1 MKKAIFILS
10 VLLST
15 IVVAQSNCSKYY
27 ASKPGRKIIHKV
39 FDKRER
45 HSMTTEY
52 NVESVTSSGIQMNFN
67 LWDKRGEHI
76 TGGKLELGCTNRTT
90 YLAPESIM
98 TDLLDQYED
107 MEYTVTTTDRL
118 AIPNNLQIGQT
129 LPDASASI
137 NLNAQVLEI
146 HFDIILSNRKVV
158 RREQIET
165 PAGTYDCYVI
175 TYNNEMKGRLA
186 SRNYQCTDWIA
197 EGIGMVKQETYK
209 QNGRLMSKS
218 VLNEVTDHY

>member
-1 MKKAIFILS
+1 MKTLLIVIAALIFAP
-10 VLLST
+10 VT
-15 IVVAQSNCSKYY
+15 AQTNCSKYY
-27 ASKPGRKIIHKV
+27 ASKPGRKLIHKV
-39 FDKRER
+39 YDKRER
-45 HSMTTEY
+45 LSMTTEY
-52 NVESVTSSGIQMNFN
+52 NVESATPSGIQMNFN

-76 TGGKLELGCTNRTT
+76 TGGKLALGCDNRTT

-98 TDLLDQYED
+98 TDLLSQYED

-118 AIPNNLQIGQT
+118 AIPNHLEIGQT

-137 NLNAQVLEI
+137 SLNAQILAI
-146 HFDIILSNRKVV
+146 NFDIVLSNRKVV

-165 PAGTYDCYVI
+165 PAGTFDCYVI
-175 TYNNEMKGRLA
+175 TYDNEMRGALA

-209 QNGRLMSKS
+209 ENGRLMSKS
-218 VLNEVTDHY
+218 LLNEVTDF

>member
-1 MKKAIFILS
+1 MKALIIIIVFFITTP
-10 VLLST
+10 LL
-15 IVVAQSNCSKYY
+15 AQSNCSKYY
-27 ASKPGRKIIHKV
+27 ASKPGRKLIHKV

-52 NVESVTSSGIQMNFN
+52 NVESATSSGIQMNFN

-76 TGGKLELGCTNRTT
+76 TGGKLELGCENRTT

-98 TDLLDQYED
+98 TDLLSQYED

-118 AIPNNLQIGQT
+118 AIPNHLEIGQT

-137 NLNAQVLEI
+137 SLNAQILAI
-146 HFDIILSNRKVV
+146 NFDIVLSNRKVI
-158 RREQIET
+158 RREQVET
-165 PAGTYDCYVI
+165 PAGTFDCYVI
-175 TYNNEMKGRLA
+175 TYDNEMRGRVA
-186 SRNYQCTDWIA
+186 SRHYQCTDWIA

-209 QNGRLMSKS
+209 SNGRLMSKS
-218 VLNEVTDHY
+218 LLNEVTDFL

>member
-1 MKKAIFILS
+1 MKNLILS
-10 VLLST
+10 LCLLLST

-27 ASKPGRKIIHKV
+27 ASKPGRKLIHKV

-45 HSMTTEY
+45 HSLTTEY
-52 NVESVTSSGIQMNFN
+52 NVESVTSSGIQVNFN

-76 TGGKLELGCTNRTT
+76 TGGKLELGCDNRTT

-98 TDLLDQYED
+98 TDLLSQYED

-118 AIPNNLQIGQT
+118 AIPNDLEIGQT

-137 NLNAQVLEI
+137 SLNAQILEI
-146 HFDIILSNRKVV
+146 NFDIILSNRKVV

-165 PAGTYDCYVI
+165 PAGTFDCYVI
-175 TYNNEMKGRLA
+175 TYNNEMRGRVA
-186 SRNYQCTDWIA
+186 SRSYQCTDWIA

-209 QNGRLMSKS
+209 QNGRLMSRS
-218 VLNEVTDHY
+218 LLNEVTDY

>member
-1 MKKAIFILS
+1 MRTLIIIIICF
-10 VLLST
+10 VLTPTL
-15 IVVAQSNCSKYY
+15 AQSNCSKYY
-27 ASKPGRKIIHKV
+27 ASKPGRKLIHKV
-39 FDKRER
+39 YDKRER

-52 NVESVTSSGIQMNFN
+52 NVESANTSGIQMNFN

-76 TGGKLELGCTNRTT
+76 TGGKLELGCDNRTT

-98 TDLLDQYED
+98 TDLLSQYED

-118 AIPNNLQIGQT
+118 AIPNDLEIGQT

-137 NLNAQVLEI
+137 NLNAQILAI
-146 HFDIILSNRKVV
+146 NFDIVLSNRKVV

-165 PAGTYDCYVI
+165 PAGTFDCYVI
-175 TYNNEMKGRLA
+175 TYDNEMRGRVA
-186 SRNYQCTDWIA
+186 SRNYKCTDWIA

-209 QNGRLMSKS
+209 ENGRLMSRS
-218 VLNEVTDHY
+218 LLNEVTDFL

>member
-1 MKKAIFILS
+1 MKTLIIIIICF
-10 VLLST
+10 VLTPTL
-15 IVVAQSNCSKYY
+15 AQNNCSKYY
-27 ASKPGRKIIHKV
+27 ASKPGRKLIHKV
-39 FDKRER
+39 YDKKER

-52 NVESVTSSGIQMNFN
+52 NVESANSSGIQMNFN

-76 TGGKLELGCTNRTT
+76 TGGKLVLGCENRTT
-90 YLAPESIM
+90 FLAPESIM
-98 TDLLDQYED
+98 TDLLSQYED

-118 AIPNNLQIGQT
+118 AIPNNLEIGQT

-137 NLNAQVLEI
+137 SLNAQILAI
-146 HFDIILSNRKVV
+146 DFDIVLSNRKVV

-165 PAGTYDCYVI
+165 PAGTFDCYVI
-175 TYNNEMKGRLA
+175 TYNNEMRGRVA

-209 QNGRLMSKS
+209 ENGQLMSRS
-218 VLNEVTDHY
+218 QLNEVTDFL